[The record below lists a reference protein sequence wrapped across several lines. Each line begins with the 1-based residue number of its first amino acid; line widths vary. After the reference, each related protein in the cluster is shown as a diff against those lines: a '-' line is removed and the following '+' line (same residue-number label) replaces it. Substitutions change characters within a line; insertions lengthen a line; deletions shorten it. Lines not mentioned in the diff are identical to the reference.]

1 MLEKVDNYER
11 EKLAMNKRYCDLEKN
26 LSEVLKYYGDS
37 KTIVNCYEVPKGE
50 RDKAASAV
58 SKTEKRD
65 GLLRAI
71 VTFDYYKFNSAL
83 ENGGTSY
90 QDDKETIK
98 TILDEMKHK
107 NPINSYGGT
116 ALHDAAWTGNAK
128 MFKIILDT
136 VDFRQ
141 PKDSYCRSP
150 LHFAASN
157 GETEIVK
164 IILED
169 ESSRRF
175 RFPESLDYCHPND
188 VLGNTPMHYA
198 VKEAHEDVIV
208 MILPEFEDKNP
219 RNNDGVTP
227 LHIAAQES
235 LKTIFKIILDAI
247 KDLKDLVPENH
258 DGKTPLEF
266 AKGLQMR
273 TELEQLYHK
282 RLQDFSLSE
291 RIAFRRNGVGRSRQ
305 YNSILDSLTLNISE
319 R

>member
-1 MLEKVDNYER
+1 MLEKVDKYKR
-11 EKLAMNKRYCDLEKN
+11 EKLAMNKRYYEIEKH
-26 LSEVLKYYGDS
+26 LSEVLKYYGQS
-37 KTIVNCYEVPKGE
+37 KTIVNCHEVPKGE

-65 GLLRAI
+65 RLLRAI

-83 ENGGTSY
+83 EN
-90 QDDKETIK
+90 DDRETCK

-107 NPINSYGGT
+107 NPINSCGGT

-136 VDFRQ
+136 VEFKQ

-150 LHFAASN
+150 LHFAASS

-175 RFPESLDYCHPND
+175 RFPESLDYCHPKD
-188 VLGNTPMHYA
+188 VLGYTPVHYA
-198 VKEAHEDVIV
+198 VKEAHEDIIV

-219 RNNDGVTP
+219 GNTDGVTP
-227 LHIAAQES
+227 LHIAAEKS

-247 KDLKDLVPENH
+247 KDLKDLVPENS
-258 DGKTPLEF
+258 DGKTPLDF
-266 AKGLQMR
+266 VKDSQMR

-282 RLQDFSLSE
+282 RLQYFSLSE
-291 RIAFRRNGVGRSRQ
+291 KIAFRRNGVSRSRQ
-305 YNSILDSLTLNISE
+305 YNCMLDSVTLNISE